1 MSHTIPHPRLLLLS
15 LALGGFAIGI
25 TEFATMGL
33 IPYIAAGLGIS
44 EHTAGQLISA

>member
-33 IPYIAAGLGIS
+33 IPYIAAGREREQQQAWVGD
-44 EHTAGQLISA
+44 GV